1 MDTGRGAELSHPG
14 DKEGDRQVLLQ
25 ELCQLQAKQRKLKRE
40 VEKHRLF
47 EDYLLKVLE
56 RIPEGCGEAEDPEE
70 ALVGPL
76 VEHYEKLLTASQD
89 VRKHLEAFSQMS
101 QAVHQ
106 RLESL
111 EEGHRALM
119 PSLKIQ
125 LCQLQKKCRHRRE
138 QWWLL
143 RHGAPYQDT
152 SLDTPTDTSSSNVLV
167 PHHNRGQPSVP
178 SWPQGLLGG
187 LLEPRPWAQSQR
199 GTLSLDRSPLL
210 SYMQEAINKMAQRCC
225 SPARPVP
232 TNMGLLSKLNLIK
245 EFMLDKMETMRFIS
259 LLMEPR
265 ECWSGDSPKDQRLR
279 RSDRPSRKGLRGQE
293 SIPRTPCPS
302 AHSSV
307 CSGLH

>member
-152 SLDTPTDTSSSNVLV
+152 SLDTPTDTSSSN
-167 PHHNRGQPSVP
+167 
-178 SWPQGLLGG
+178 
-187 LLEPRPWAQSQR
+187 
-199 GTLSLDRSPLL
+199 SPLL